1 MNVVNSGSLSFD
13 AWQKACERG
22 VQWCLDLQ
30 EPDGS
35 IRMPTRCF
43 DAIYKFPA
51 ALVATGKYV
60 EAAKLLNWLEN
71 ETLTADGDFRFPERK
86 HIYSW
91 FDCFYTYTNS
101 WIAIAAQRA
110 GFFRLADRA
119 VRHLLKYQN
128 GETGA
133 LQSRAI
139 ETDKTGYCDTT
150 ITSQGGI
157 CFLYTGHYEEALK
170 AADAL
175 CRIAEMQDDCSG
187 LFYFRIDR
195 EGNLIKEPLE
205 DENNVDWIRIDRT
218 KGGQLY
224 WYLGIASAFLC
235 HTYEFTGEK
244 AYLESAEKYAGF
256 LLDCKGSLRSFAAG
270 KFGYC
275 LALLYRSTGNKKYRD
290 AAIDYIDWLVK
301 AQRSDGRWVMDDWS
315 DELWFFPYDCT
326 AEFVYWISEMAKL
339 LASPRVGSAKEA
351 TRHD

>member
-1 MNVVNSGSLSFD
+1 MKSEISESLSFD
-13 AWQKACERG
+13 AWQKSCERG
-22 VQWCLDLQ
+22 AQWCLDLQ

-71 ETLTADGDFRFPERK
+71 QTLTADGDFRFPERK

-119 VRHLLKYQN
+119 TTHLLKYQN
-128 GETGA
+128 GKTGA

-175 CRIAEMQDDCSG
+175 CRIAEMHDDRSDQ
-187 LFYFRIDR
+187 FYFRIDR
-195 EGNLIKEPLE
+195 EGKLITEPPK
-205 DENNVDWIRIDRT
+205 DENNVDWIRIDRA
-218 KGGQLY
+218 KDGQLY
-224 WYLGIASAFLC
+224 WYLGIAGAFLC
-235 HTYEFTGEK
+235 HAYELTGKK
-244 AYLESAEKYAGF
+244 AYLENAERYAHF
-256 LLDCKGSLRSFAAG
+256 LLSCNSALRSLASG

-290 AAIDYIDWLVK
+290 AAIDFIDWVVTL
-301 AQRSDGRWVMDDWS
+301 QRSGGQWML
-315 DELWFFPYDCT
+315 DEWTEHWYFPYDAT
-326 AEFVYWISEMAKL
+326 AEYVYWISEITRL
-339 LASPRVGSAKEA
+339 LVSPRVKAAKEA
-351 TRHD
+351 TSHD